1 MDPISMASSAV
12 GAQQAMT
19 QQAMALSMVKV
30 AADASQKMADLI
42 AQSADSV
49 PVSGS
54 RGGNVNFSV

>member
-1 MDPISMASSAV
+1 MDPISMASGAV

-19 QQAMALSMVKV
+19 QQAIAISMVK
-30 AADASQKMADLI
+30 AASDSSQKMADLL
-42 AQSADSV
+42 AQMVESV